1 MNLIK
6 TKAGTLTVLSSF
18 INKNQKSTTYFNIL
32 CFCGNKFVTNKY
44 SITGVRRRTFSCG
57 CYRKKIR
64 KILPLKHEHC
74 KNGHVTTTYST
85 WRAMKQLCMNKNRIK
100 YDLYGGRGISI
111 CDDWM
116 VFENFLKDMGEKPI
130 GFRLN
135 RKDKDGN
142 FDIENCEWV
151 PIKKKMQNIL

>member
-1 MNLIK
+1 MNLIEN
-6 TKAGTLTVLSSF
+6 KAGTLIILSTF
-18 INKNQKSTTYFNIL
+18 IKKDEKSGIYLNIL
-32 CFCGNKFVTNKY
+32 CFCGNKFVARKSN
-44 SITGVRRRTFSCG
+44 ITGVTRSIFSCG
-57 CYRKKIR
+57 CYGKKLR
-64 KILPLKHEHC
+64 KILFLKHHHC
-74 KNGHVTTTYST
+74 KDGNITKTYCT
-85 WRAMKQLCMNKNRIK
+85 WKAMKQVCMNKKNRRG
-100 YDLYGGRGISI
+100 YPTCGGRGISI

-151 PIKKKMQNIL
+151 PIKKLRNIL